1 MDSAPAPSLS
11 TDLAAMLFESENT
24 TMAQSRC
31 LQCAHSTCLTLAF
44 PPEAGEPV
52 NISELVV
59 YCGQMNRDISVPV
72 VRCSSFEPKPS
83 HH

>member
-1 MDSAPAPSLS
+1 MDSAPAPPLS
-11 TDLAAMLFESENT
+11 TELAAMLSESENT

-44 PPEAGEPV
+44 PVEPGEPV
-52 NISELVV
+52 NTSELVV

-72 VRCSSFEPKPS
+72 VRCSSYEPKPVP
-83 HH
+83 H